1 MVMNI
6 ENNLRLYLHF
16 KDELDLVEVLAGT
29 NDWDQRIAIMGIVY
43 GKEQLI
49 ELLNE
54 AGIDYFTVGGDAGT
68 IPATLPLG
76 CERTPQE
83 MVKSLDEAFR
93 TADGTTL
100 KILNRE
106 QPTAE
111 ELAAKKPVQVS
122 VLSSSMTVSEGLSR
136 VQNWFKNHTQKN

>member
-1 MVMNI
+1 
-6 ENNLRLYLHF
+6 
-16 KDELDLVEVLAGT
+16 
-29 NDWDQRIAIMGIVY
+29 MGSTHRHHGHVVY